1 MFSQIASYSEQIR
14 RTISLSEKDSNHK
27 LLIKVN
33 NQVTTYL
40 THGAFNLNKGNF
52 GLNGD
57 GQGSLKE
64 VKMHIVHLYMFL

>member
-14 RTISLSEKDSNHK
+14 RAVSLSEKDSDQK

-33 NQVTTYL
+33 KQVTKYL
-40 THGAFNLNKGNF
+40 THDAFNLNEGTF

-57 GQGSLKE
+57 RQGSLKE
-64 VKMHIVHLYMFL
+64 VF